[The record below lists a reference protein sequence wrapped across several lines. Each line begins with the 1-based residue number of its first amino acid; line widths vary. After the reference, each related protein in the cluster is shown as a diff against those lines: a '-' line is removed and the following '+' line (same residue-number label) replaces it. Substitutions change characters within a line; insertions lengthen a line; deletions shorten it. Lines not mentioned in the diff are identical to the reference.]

1 MCIRDRLS
9 SAVSAAMP
17 ASLLRPAGL
26 NAMLGLT
33 AGINAGRSGVISAM
47 RSAARAAVNAAKS
60 ELQIH
65 SPSKLSLIHIYGR
78 RGDRR
83 DRCQC
88 YGHYDGRN
96 HGSLYPSRL

>member
-1 MCIRDRLS
+1 
-9 SAVSAAMP
+9 MP

-33 AGINAGRSGVISAM
+33 AGIHAGRSGVISAM

-65 SPSKLSLIHIYGR
+65 SPSKVFEDEVGVIKILGSDDGRHRLNVTIGGLR
-78 RGDRR
+78 RGA
-83 DRCQC
+83 
-88 YGHYDGRN
+88 
-96 HGSLYPSRL
+96 